1 MNVLDW
7 FAARWKRAAAVQ
19 KVFVLGESPALLCD
33 IDVTGVDA
41 QRDSATGLALLPIAG
56 ADFRLGDIRYVPFST
71 AEAQVAADVQ
81 AALARVGDL
90 PLICYNPTFVRYMLE
105 RGLKRMQVPAP
116 DWQWLDLGNMLEGA
130 FGKEMGQ
137 VASLETWHQRL
148 GVAMVRRHDAVS
160 DVYAM
165 AQMFAM
171 LTSQCEEQGWRTL
184 DELMHAREGRLW
196 LRGD

>member
-1 MNVLDW
+1 VP
-7 FAARWKRAAAVQ
+7 FPAAA
-19 KVFVLGESPALLCD
+19 
-33 IDVTGVDA
+33 A
-41 QRDSATGLALLPIAG
+41 QA
-56 ADFRLGDIRYVPFST
+56 
-71 AEAQVAADVQ
+71 AADVQ

-105 RGLKRMQVPAP
+105 RSMKRMQMPAP

-137 VASLETWHQRL
+137 VASLETWHRRL

-165 AQMFAM
+165 AQMYAM